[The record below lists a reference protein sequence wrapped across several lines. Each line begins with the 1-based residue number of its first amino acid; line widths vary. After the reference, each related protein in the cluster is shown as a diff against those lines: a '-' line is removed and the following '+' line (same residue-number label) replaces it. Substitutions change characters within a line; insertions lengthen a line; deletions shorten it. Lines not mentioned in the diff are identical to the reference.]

1 MYINILHSHKQR
13 KKEKEGGTEGGTEGG
28 RSGMLVLAVGMGAET
43 VLKKTTQHGLTGEME
58 SLGLGTQN
66 QGRATHGWV
75 PLYGIG

>member
-1 MYINILHSHKQR
+1 
-13 KKEKEGGTEGGTEGG
+13 
-28 RSGMLVLAVGMGAET
+28 MLVLAVGMGAET